1 MNSIRVNFYMIT
13 ITILYFYIILYGL
26 MGINFRFNWL
36 KCNYFSIIQVGIQ
49 VLYLLK
55 KKKKKN
61 TSALIHIPP
70 VKNIHTSY
78 ILTIKAMIQNHP
90 LFPLMKVI

>member
-26 MGINFRFNWL
+26 IGINFRFNWL

-55 KKKKKN
+55 KKKN
-61 TSALIHIPP
+61 TSAVIHIPP

-78 ILTIKAMIQNHP
+78 ILTIKAKIQNHP
-90 LFPLMKVI
+90 PFPLMKVI